1 MQAALIAGI
10 GIGIVSVLFA
20 IQNNTEVSVRFLA
33 WSFDGSLAL
42 VLLLTLGLGALVAGL
57 LSSPAVI
64 RGQWTAARQGR
75 RIAELEYRLDEQN
88 RKNASLSSELTAA
101 QAQGNE
107 AAPLLLESVPE
118 KPYVGLRTLLAQK
131 DSAQQGHEAKNRG

>member
-75 RIAELEYRLDEQN
+75 RIAELEHRLDEQI
-88 RKNASLSSELTAA
+88 RKNAALNAEMTATPP
-101 QAQGNE
+101 QGNDV
-107 AAPLLLESVPE
+107 APLLLESVPE

-131 DSAQQGHEAKNRG
+131 DSVKLEHEAKNRS

>member
-1 MQAALIAGI
+1 MQLALIAGI
-10 GIGIVSVLFA
+10 AIGIVSVLFA
-20 IQNNTEVSVRFLA
+20 LQNTAEVSVRFLA

-75 RIAELEYRLDEQN
+75 RIAELEHLLDQQM
-88 RKNASLSSELTAA
+88 RKNTALNAELTTTR
-101 QAQGNE
+101 AQGSD
-107 AAPLLLESVPE
+107 AAPLMLESPPE
-118 KPYVGLRTLLAQK
+118 KPYVGLRRLLAAK
-131 DSAQQGHEAKNRG
+131 DSAKAGHEPNERG